1 MTTRKTM
8 KYTVTSGTYAAGIP
22 VGIVMMET
30 HVPYPPGSPNNAQTF
45 DFPVSYAVVPGA
57 SMETLIYAP
66 RFEELK
72 ESFLEAGRTLVD
84 RGVRAVVGGC
94 GFMVLFQE
102 ELANALPVPVYS
114 SSLIQL
120 PMIASTLNRDQS
132 VGIITASGASLTPRH
147 LEIAC
152 RGMEVPHAIG
162 GLEHRP
168 AFKAAVHDQ
177 TGELDFTAV
186 EAEVAAEARELQEK
200 IPNLG
205 AILLECTDLPPY
217 AHAVRQAT
225 GLPVYDVNTLIDWAH
240 HAVVPRHYG
249 H

>member
-1 MTTRKTM
+1 M

-30 HVPYPPGSPNNAQTF
+30 HVPYPPGSPNNALSF
-45 DFPVSYAVVPGA
+45 DFPVTYAVVPGA
-57 SMETLIYAP
+57 SMEALIYTAQFEDLKD
-66 RFEELK
+66 RFI
-72 ESFLEAGRTLVD
+72 EAGRTLVD

-120 PMIASTLNRDQS
+120 PMIASTINRDQA
-132 VGIITASGASLTPRH
+132 VGIITASGSSLTPRH
-147 LEIAC
+147 LDLAC
-152 RGMEVPHAIG
+152 GGVRVRHVIG
-162 GLEHRP
+162 GLEDRP

-177 TGELDFTAV
+177 TGELDFDAV
-186 EAEVAAEARELQEK
+186 EVEVAAEARALQDRN
-200 IPNLG
+200 PHLG

-217 AHAVRQAT
+217 AHAVREAT
-225 GLPVYDVNTLIDWAH
+225 GLPVYDVNTLIEWAH
-240 HAVVPRHYG
+240 HAVVPRRYDR
-249 H
+249 